1 MMSEPSL
8 RADVVVVGAGNAALC
23 AALAAAQAGARV
35 LVLEKAPFAERGG
48 NSRFTGGLLR
58 FAFDSQQD
66 ALGVLADLGDAT
78 PEQLDVPPYPVEQ
91 YVADVTRLSGGRC
104 SPELIGML
112 AAGSRD
118 AVSWLA
124 GHGVTY
130 ELYEKHVEHE
140 GRRSWP
146 DRAMIKVRGGGEAL
160 VAALFGAA
168 ERAGIEIRY
177 DAQVV
182 DLDLSAG
189 DRVRLAVRFMGEMS
203 TVEALAVV
211 LGSGGFEA
219 NPAAR
224 AVYLGQSW
232 DLAKARGTRHNT
244 GEVLAQLLAKGAAP
258 VGHWSGAHAVPVDA
272 GAADVGDL
280 RLGAL
285 TTRLSYPY
293 GIMVNADGRRF
304 IDEGADFKLLTYAR
318 IGREVLGQP
327 RGVAFQIFDQRTVA
341 LIEPRYG
348 NGSAPVVASTVEE
361 LADGIGVDR
370 AVLAATIADYNA
382 SVRSGDFN
390 PTVLDGKGTDALMPP
405 KSNWAQRLDQPPYV
419 AYQVTCG
426 ITFTYG
432 GVGVDTQARVL
443 TSAGRP
449 MPGLYA
455 TGEITGGFFYHN
467 YPAGAGLMRG
477 AVFGRI
483 AGSQAAAQ
491 AAARTAAS
499 DPSRVGAGV

>member
-1 MMSEPSL
+1 MSEPSL
-8 RADVVVVGAGNAALC
+8 QADVVVVGAGNAALC
-23 AALAAAQAGARV
+23 AALAAREAGARV

-58 FAFDSQQD
+58 FAFASKQD
-66 ALGVLADLGDAT
+66 ALDVVADFGDAT
-78 PEQLDVPPYPVEQ
+78 PEQLEVPPYPVEQ

-104 SPELIGML
+104 DAELIGML
-112 AAGSRD
+112 AAGSRE
-118 AVSWLA
+118 AIGWLA

-130 ELYEKHVEHE
+130 ELYEKHVEHD

-146 DRAMIKVRGGGEAL
+146 DRAMIKVRGGGEGL
-160 VAALFGAA
+160 VAALFAAA
-168 ERAGIEIRY
+168 EQAGIDIRY

-182 DLDLSAG
+182 DLDLSHG
-189 DRVRLAVRFMGEMS
+189 GRVRLAVRFVGEMS
-203 TVEALAVV
+203 TVEAKAVV

-272 GAADVGDL
+272 GSADVGDL

-293 GIMVNADGRRF
+293 GIMVNVDGRRF
-304 IDEGADFKLLTYAR
+304 MDEGADFKLLTYAR
-318 IGREVLGQP
+318 VGREVLGQP
-327 RGVAFQIFDQRTVA
+327 RGVAFQLFDQRTVA
-341 LIEPRYG
+341 LIEPRYAL
-348 NGSAPVVASTVEE
+348 GSPPVVADTIEE

-370 AVLAATIADYNA
+370 ATLAATIAEYNA
-382 SVRSGDFN
+382 SVQEGDFN
-390 PTVLDGKGTDALMPP
+390 PSILDRKGTDGLQPP
-405 KSNWAQRLDQPPYV
+405 KSHWAQRLNQPPYV

-443 TSAGRP
+443 TSAGCP

-483 AGSQAAAQ
+483 AGANAAAL
-491 AAARTAAS
+491 AAARTQEHDPAS
-499 DPSRVGAGV
+499 LGVGV